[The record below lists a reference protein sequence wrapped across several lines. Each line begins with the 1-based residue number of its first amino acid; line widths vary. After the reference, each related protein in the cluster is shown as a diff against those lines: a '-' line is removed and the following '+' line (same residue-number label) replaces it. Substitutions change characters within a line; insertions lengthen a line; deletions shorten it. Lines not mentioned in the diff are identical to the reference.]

1 MSAKLKIGYLPLTKG
16 SWMNPTLEEKRK
28 NALNVMK
35 GLSPDWAVVGGE
47 KMIAFEPEALE
58 MLERFAEERVD
69 VIVCQ
74 FMTFSLGT
82 IVPLIANRLK
92 VPVVLWSMPEPS
104 ANGGRLQANSFCAAN
119 MNSHFMWKLRIPY
132 FHVHA
137 PTESAEA
144 ASQLAS
150 FFRSIQAAKVVRIL
164 RLGVI
169 GTRVPGFYTSS
180 CDEMMLRDKLGVE
193 LKYILLLEVV
203 KTAEALS
210 DAEIAPALAL
220 IRAESRKIDG
230 PSEAELKKSAA
241 LYTAVQKMKTKFG
254 VETFAMRCWPDVNMN
269 ELYGIGVC
277 STIGTL
283 TNNDTVTACEGDVY
297 GAVLMRIQRELTGSA
312 PFFCDLIVCEGDY
325 GIAWHCGAAPCK
337 LCKENYVS
345 RLRKSSIID
354 GGDVKGLTNEFP
366 LRTGRVTLAR
376 LGEVRDGTGFRM
388 LIATGDGID
397 TDLCVRGNPLKIRFD
412 AGCDKLREVVIGQG
426 FEHHFSLAYGDISRE
441 LQHFCKLMNIEPVVV
456 S

>member
-1 MSAKLKIGYLPLTKG
+1 MNAKWKVGYLPLTKG
-16 SWMNPTLEEKRK
+16 SWMNPSLEEKRK
-28 NALNVMK
+28 NALKTMK
-35 GLSPDWAVVGGE
+35 NLSPDWAVVGGE

-58 MLERFAEERVD
+58 MLECFAGERVD
-69 VIVCQ
+69 AIVCQ

-92 VPVVLWSMPEPS
+92 VPVILWSMPEPP

-119 MNSHFMWKLRIPY
+119 MNSHFLWKLRIPY

-150 FFRSIQAAKVVRIL
+150 VFRSVRAAKVVRTL

-169 GTRVPGFYTSS
+169 GGRVPGFYTSG
-180 CDEMMLRDKLGVE
+180 CDEMMLREKLGVE
-193 LKYILLLEVV
+193 LKYITLLEVV
-203 KTAEALS
+203 KTAEALG
-210 DAEIAPALAL
+210 DAEIAPALAR

-230 PSEAELKKSAA
+230 PDETELKKSAA
-241 LYTAVQKMKTKFG
+241 FYTAVQKMKEKYG
-254 VETFAMRCWPDVNMN
+254 AGTFAVRCWPEVNMN

-277 STIGTL
+277 STLGTL

-297 GAVLMRIQRELTGSA
+297 GAVLMQIQRELTGNA

-325 GIAWHCGAAPCK
+325 GVAWHCGAAPCK
-337 LCKENYVS
+337 LCKENYES
-345 RLRKSSIID
+345 CLRKSSIID
-354 GGDVKGLTNEFP
+354 GGDVKGLTHEFP
-366 LRTGRVTLAR
+366 LRAGRVTLTR

-397 TDLCVRGNPLKIRFD
+397 TDLFVRGNPLKIRFD
-412 AGCDKLREVVIGQG
+412 AGCDKLREVIIGQG

-441 LQHFCKLMNIEPVVV
+441 LQHFCKLMDIEPVVV
-456 S
+456 F